1 MLSNKKINVTAGL
14 FIILPLVVYYYL
26 VNNVSEM
33 SMNIDLHFY
42 YVIFSSAIALL
53 VGFSAYKEYKKSRV
67 TKIFFIAIGFL
78 GVGVFYTFHAL
89 TTPDTAIAQRFNFPH
104 IIDNI
109 NVFVLFGDLSRF
121 WLALMLFVPD
131 TLLEHNDRI
140 RKYFNGYMLLFLL
153 ILLSGGSYYAVF
165 NPEILPA
172 FKHSDLR
179 DTYFAILTKVI
190 TLIFIGINALKYY
203 YSYKVKS
210 NITILSFLIGLCLI
224 MESTIMFMISTP
236 WSSVWW
242 LAHNLFLLS
251 YIVMGFGLLY
261 SYTGKEKY
269 EYFDILGQ
277 IKKYAKLLEEKNT
290 QLNTLVNY
298 DALTGLS
305 NRRHFMAALGDY
317 IERAEK
323 NHDSFAL
330 MFIDLDYF
338 KTVNDRFGHQVG
350 DELLK
355 KVSEKISKSIHSKDM
370 ASRIGGDEFVVLLN
384 KAQKGHIKHTAERI
398 LDKLTKPIVVNGNE
412 CHIGASIGISVYPV
426 HGETVDELI
435 SKSDEAMYCIKKDGR
450 NSYKIAENEKAE
462 TTFGGL

>member
-1 MLSNKKINVTAGL
+1 MLSNKKINVTASL
-14 FIILPLVVYYYL
+14 FIVLPLIVYYYL

-42 YVIFSSAIALL
+42 YVMFSSAIAFL
-53 VGFSAYKEYKKSRV
+53 VGFGAYKEYKKNRV
-67 TKIFFIAIGFL
+67 TKIYYIAIAFL

-89 TTPDTAIAQRFNFPH
+89 TTPDTAIAQIFNFPDRV
-104 IIDNI
+104 DNI
-109 NVFVLFGDLSRF
+109 SVFVLFGDLSRF

-140 RKYFNGYMLLFLL
+140 KKHFNGYVLLFLL
-153 ILLSGGSYYAVF
+153 IVLSGISYFAVF
-165 NPEILPA
+165 NPEMLPA
-172 FKHSDLR
+172 FKHADLR

-277 IKKYAKLLEEKNT
+277 IKKYAKLLEEKNS

-305 NRRHFMAALGDY
+305 NRRHFMAATEKY

-323 NHDSFAL
+323 NHGSFAL
-330 MFIDLDYF
+330 MFIDLDHF
-338 KTVNDRFGHQVG
+338 KTVNDQHGHQIG

-355 KVSEKISKSIHSKDM
+355 NVSEKIRNSIHSKDM

-384 KAQKGHIKHTAERI
+384 EAQKEHIKHISERI
-398 LDKLTKPIVVNGNE
+398 LDKLTKPIVINGNE
-412 CHIGASIGISVYPV
+412 CNIGASIGISVYPA
-426 HGETVDELI
+426 HGDTVDELI

-450 NSYKIAENEKAE
+450 NNYKIAENEKLS
-462 TTFGGL
+462 TSSGGQ